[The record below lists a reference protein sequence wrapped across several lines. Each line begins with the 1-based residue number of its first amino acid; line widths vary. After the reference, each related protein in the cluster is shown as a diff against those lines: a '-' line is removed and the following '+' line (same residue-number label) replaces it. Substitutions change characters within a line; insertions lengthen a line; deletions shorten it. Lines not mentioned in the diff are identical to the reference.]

1 MVSIWSAQFHCIH
14 GKCIR
19 NQKLINVLHHFFSNK
34 RFRTGETDENYDPTS
49 STTKSD
55 SIPHRRHSKLRS
67 ASKSSPLS
75 SVLLGDMGLG
85 VLDSDESNQSLLIG
99 NAIASMVQQPS
110 SALSMIPSEYS
121 NGSHIPESKS
131 PESFIESEGSS
142 HQNTPFDTN
151 LSSNDTNSLPIL
163 QKEAFQVYQDYT
175 PANLVPCNRTNFT
188 GIIPNLPSTS
198 LTDTKMAHTSSVEKC
213 DQNVIMSIQHPEGRA
228 IRNTSLKQFHTPKTV
243 ENDDQMKRKGR
254 SPLAAITNSTAFNA
268 SDSETDTIKP
278 MNSEDNFFMFQ
289 RSDPRHYTGPDN
301 FSNLSDE
308 ILLSI
313 FKWLPKK
320 ALVRCSLVNQRFH
333 RVIQDESL
341 WTRLDL
347 WGKTIQPYALGRI
360 LQHGVIILRLAQ
372 AKVTS
377 ISQ

>member
-1 MVSIWSAQFHCIH
+1 
-14 GKCIR
+14 
-19 NQKLINVLHHFFSNK
+19 
-34 RFRTGETDENYDPTS
+34 
-49 STTKSD
+49 
-55 SIPHRRHSKLRS
+55 
-67 ASKSSPLS
+67 
-75 SVLLGDMGLG
+75 MGLG

-110 SALSMIPSEYS
+110 SALSMIPSENS
-121 NGSHIPESKS
+121 NESHIPESKS

-151 LSSNDTNSLPIL
+151 LSSNDTNSLSIL

-213 DQNVIMSIQHPEGRA
+213 DQAMAIQHPEGRA
-228 IRNTSLKQFHTPKTV
+228 IRNTSLKQFHTPKIV
-243 ENDDQMKRKGR
+243 EIDEQMKRKGR

-268 SDSETDTIKP
+268 SGSETNTNKP
-278 MNSEDNFFMFQ
+278 INNEDIFFMFQ
-289 RSDPRHYTGPDN
+289 RRDPRHYTGPDN
-301 FSNLSDE
+301 FSKLSDE

-347 WGKTIQPYALGRI
+347 WGKTIQPSALGRI

-377 ISQ
+377 IQQFIN